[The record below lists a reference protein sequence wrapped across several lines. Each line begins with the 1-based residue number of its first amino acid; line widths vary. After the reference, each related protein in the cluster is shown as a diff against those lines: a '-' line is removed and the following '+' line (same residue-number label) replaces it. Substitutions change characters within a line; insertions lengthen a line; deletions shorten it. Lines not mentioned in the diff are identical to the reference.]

1 MKELST
7 PPIPLD
13 IFDASAPS
21 PIFSEKGVYCLIF
34 KNRECTLSVGKKGD
48 FSFKPGFHTYVGSAL
63 GPGGLKRVL
72 RHIKLSGNRDKKP
85 KWHVDYLH
93 LGPSFSLVC
102 VICAPTSGR
111 FECTLASEIGG
122 ESVSGFGCTDC
133 KCKSHLFYRAEN
145 PYGEIV
151 KAFTACGLLPSGF
164 ICQNPEQ

>member
-1 MKELST
+1 MLQ
-7 PPIPLD
+7 PLL
-13 IFDASAPS
+13 PS
-21 PIFSEKGVYCLIF
+21 FLKKGVYCLIF